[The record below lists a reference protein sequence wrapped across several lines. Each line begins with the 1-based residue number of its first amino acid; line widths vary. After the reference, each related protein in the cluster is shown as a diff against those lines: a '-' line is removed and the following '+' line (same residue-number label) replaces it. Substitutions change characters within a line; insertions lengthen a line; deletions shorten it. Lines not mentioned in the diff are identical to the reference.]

1 MQLNGSQIFV
11 EVLCEQGVDTIF
23 GYPGGAVLNLYDE
36 LYKNAHRITHVLT
49 AHEQGAAHAA
59 DGYARA
65 TGRTGVVL
73 ATSGPGATNLVTGIA
88 TAYMDSVPMVA
99 FTGNVATPGIGKDS
113 FQEAYIE
120 GITMPITKHN
130 FTVRR
135 VEDLADTMRA
145 AFRIAQSGRKGP
157 VLVDIP
163 KDVTAAVCEFENK
176 QPEPIRTVTTFD
188 AEQVRWAADLI
199 NAAQRPLVYF
209 GGGVRSAASCQ
220 PLRDLLH
227 KAEIPA
233 TYTLMA
239 AGVVPYGDPMN
250 IGMLGM
256 HGCYTSNRAVA
267 DCDVLIA
274 VGTRFSDRVAL
285 KPKTFAKNATIIQI
299 DIDPS
304 ELGKNVEVDLSI
316 VGDAAYVLQAML
328 PQIKEA
334 KHPDWMKMIHEWQ
347 AQDYH
352 PVSDPTRLMPHQVIG
367 EVCNQ
372 CGPEAVYVT
381 DVGQHQMWA
390 AQYLRHAK
398 SRGFI
403 TSGGLGTMG
412 FGYGAAIGAQMA
424 LGRDQRVVMFT
435 GDGSFH
441 MNLNE
446 ACTAV
451 SYDLPI
457 ITVIFNN
464 SVLGMVRQWQ
474 TTFYGKRYSQTDPH
488 RHTDFVIQCLFPAVE
503 QLLQP
508 PFFGQFGVAQPLPQ
522 IDLGSVVAVIFP
534 FPLIQRFVILQLISD
549 ADHSRER
556 SLPNGGKIA
565 QESEPVQV
573 RQAAHVAPGHLVDPG
588 RDHRGILLPIHQPAR
603 RFPILGRQLPAFDEL
618 RQFCHRFA
626 VVAFR
631 YTGKIFIEQRHGDVP
646 PLHLAVIRVGQV
658 VDDIQHIPEVGVHTV
673 RRPVHRHHF
682 RQIPA
687 VHFAALAAAR
697 RWARL
702 AAALATA
709 LLALS
714 SMPRLAPASMMGVS
728 AASRFVTT
736 RSPLVAAAA
745 RFTPPRMRSKSV
757 SGPNTSDSSDLIL
770 TSYSRSTFR
779 NAAALSSSLAVSS
792 RSACWRSPIS

>member
-11 EVLCEQGVDTIF
+11 EVLCEQGVDTLF

-36 LYKNAHRITHVLT
+36 LYKNSDRITHVLT

-99 FTGNVATPGIGKDS
+99 FTGNVTTDGIGRDS

-135 VEDLADTMRA
+135 VDELADTMRS

-163 KDVTAAVCEFENK
+163 KDVTAAVCEFTPK
-176 QPEPIRTVTTFD
+176 KPEPIRTVTTFN
-188 AEQVRWAADLI
+188 AEQVKWAADLI

-233 TYTLMA
+233 TSTLMA

-250 IGMLGM
+250 IGMVGM

-285 KPKTFAKNATIIQI
+285 NPKTFAKNATIIQI

-316 VGDAAYVLQAML
+316 VGDAAYVLNAML
-328 PQIKEA
+328 PQIEEK

-451 SYDLPI
+451 SYELPI

-474 TTFYGKRYSQTDPH
+474 TTFYEKRYSQTDPH
-488 RHTDFVIQCLFPAVE
+488 RKTDFVKLAE
-503 QLLQP
+503 G
-508 PFFGQFGVAQPLPQ
+508 FGLKGYRCRNLPE
-522 IDLGSVVAVIFP
+522 F
-534 FPLIQRFVILQLISD
+534 
-549 ADHSRER
+549 
-556 SLPNGGKIA
+556 
-565 QESEPVQV
+565 
-573 RQAAHVAPGHLVDPG
+573 QAAFADAMKQKGPTWIECIIDKDEKVLPMIPGG
-588 RDHRGILLPIHQPAR
+588 
-603 RFPILGRQLPAFDEL
+603 
-618 RQFCHRFA
+618 
-626 VVAFR
+626 
-631 YTGKIFIEQRHGDVP
+631 GD
-646 PLHLAVIRVGQV
+646 IN
-658 VDDIQHIPEVGVHTV
+658 DIIME
-673 RRPVHRHHF
+673 
-682 RQIPA
+682 
-687 VHFAALAAAR
+687 
-697 RWARL
+697 
-702 AAALATA
+702 
-709 LLALS
+709 
-714 SMPRLAPASMMGVS
+714 
-728 AASRFVTT
+728 
-736 RSPLVAAAA
+736 
-745 RFTPPRMRSKSV
+745 
-757 SGPNTSDSSDLIL
+757 
-770 TSYSRSTFR
+770 
-779 NAAALSSSLAVSS
+779 
-792 RSACWRSPIS
+792 